1 MRVRLIKKNVVVV
14 YEKMGMGN
22 KKIIREQKGY
32 N

>member
-22 KKIIREQKGY
+22 TKIIRERKGY